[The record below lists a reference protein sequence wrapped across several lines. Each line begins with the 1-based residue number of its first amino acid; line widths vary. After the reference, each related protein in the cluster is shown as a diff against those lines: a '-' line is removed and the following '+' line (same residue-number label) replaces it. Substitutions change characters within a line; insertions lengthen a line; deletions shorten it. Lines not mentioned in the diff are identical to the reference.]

1 MILLA
6 ILLILAFTTG
16 LFYMTPSERVY
27 KIEPIKRPVI
37 ITIICIIGL
46 LGSLGGF
53 IFVFSPFIRKIGDWI
68 PAIYGIIIAVKFI
81 SFIGV
86 WHMKK
91 WGVHLFLFS
100 FFSDVV
106 FGILIDNVSYIGIFF
121 GLLYITFFLIFYRRM
136 AEEL

>member
-1 MILLA
+1 
-6 ILLILAFTTG
+6 
-16 LFYMTPSERVY
+16 MTPSERVY